1 MFPNLFVSPLI
12 SQRHMR
18 ALESTA
24 RATVLPKCHHSGQ
37 HTRCVTH
44 WTELELPFCALRCMK
59 IDLYL
64 HIGVRQGSHTNP
76 QTAFGL
82 EHSYNPALA
91 KQCSFSRCE
100 LPSRG
105 LGSLKKIPIHDS
117 TGSPSFT
124 TLKSKAGLGSQ
135 HLPLYRYTWRKAAV
149 TILESAQELHV
160 YCIILWAKTKVSFKY
175 SLCFFSLTSWTG
187 TSCICYSNISKAKL
201 FETE

>member
-44 WTELELPFCALRCMK
+44 WTELELPFCALRRMK

-91 KQCSFSRCE
+91 KQCSF
-100 LPSRG
+100 
-105 LGSLKKIPIHDS
+105 
-117 TGSPSFT
+117 FT
-124 TLKSKAGLGSQ
+124 
-135 HLPLYRYTWRKAAV
+135 
-149 TILESAQELHV
+149 
-160 YCIILWAKTKVSFKY
+160 LWAAFTRLRKSQENPHTQQHRLPIFHHPEIKSW
-175 SLCFFSLTSWTG
+175 SGISAPASPQIHLT
-187 TSCICYSNISKAKL
+187 
-201 FETE
+201 